1 MSRSKGR
8 REDGRRDTKQRTPEE
23 RRAGQPEADRD
34 AQGFARETGYQPSVN
49 QQRDEPLPA
58 SHHADSGQEAV
69 KQNEEQA
76 GNHRRAAPSPRARG
90 RG

>member
-8 REDGRRDTKQRTPEE
+8 REDERRDTKQRKPEE

-34 AQGFARETGYQPSVN
+34 AQDFARETGYEPSVN
-49 QQRDEPLPA
+49 QQRHEPLPA
-58 SHHADSGQEAV
+58 SHHADRGQEAV
-69 KQNEEQA
+69 TRNEEQA